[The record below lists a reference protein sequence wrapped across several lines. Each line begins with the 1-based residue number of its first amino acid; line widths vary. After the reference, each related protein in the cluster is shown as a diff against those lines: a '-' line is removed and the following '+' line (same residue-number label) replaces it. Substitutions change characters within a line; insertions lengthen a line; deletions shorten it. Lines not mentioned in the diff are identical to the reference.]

1 MIGVEFGLNQGD
13 SCPVFDDLLRH
24 FTKIPIC
31 SSHKIALVLHAY
43 KNDDQ
48 SINPMFPLVTVSN
61 TRSCPC
67 PRSSAAFTFVFNFM
81 RISASFA
88 FVIYARWYLQ
98 PAPNLISLTANTIEI
113 APCAVNFRVVEP
125 A

>member
-1 MIGVEFGLNQGD
+1 MIGVDFGLNQGD

-31 SSHKIALVLHAY
+31 SSHKIALVLHSY

-48 SINPMFPLVTVSN
+48 SIQCCLVTVSN

-67 PRSSAAFTFVFNFM
+67 PGIKAVWPHLLLFQLCTSQPRSH
-81 RISASFA
+81 
-88 FVIYARWYLQ
+88 L
-98 PAPNLISLTANTIEI
+98 
-113 APCAVNFRVVEP
+113 
-125 A
+125 